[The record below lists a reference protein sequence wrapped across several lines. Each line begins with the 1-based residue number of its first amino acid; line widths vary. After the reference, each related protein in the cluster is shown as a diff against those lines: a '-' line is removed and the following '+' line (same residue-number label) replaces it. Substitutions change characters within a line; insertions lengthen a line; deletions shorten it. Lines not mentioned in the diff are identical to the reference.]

1 MARKKISEMTAASA
15 YTGANEFYEIV
26 QGGNTR
32 QGSHALLKAYFDTLY
47 SPTLGTVVA
56 RTSYTPTFTGFG
68 TVSNVVAY
76 YSQLN
81 GYLYYDVRWTC
92 GTPTAVEG
100 RVSIPTAA
108 SANYGGLSVSGQSS
122 NNADV
127 NNTITLIE
135 PSVAYV
141 TFGRIVVGSQAGLVK
156 QNATAFCS
164 TGNIM
169 SITGRVMI

>member
-1 MARKKISEMTAASA
+1 MANKKYTELPQANAI
-15 YTGANEFYEIV
+15 TGAEILAMVQDGVSV
-26 QGGNTR
+26 QGNID
-32 QGSHALLKAYFDTLY
+32 LIKAYFDTLY
-47 SPTLGTVVA
+47 APTLGTIVA

-92 GTPTAVEG
+92 GTSTAVEA
-100 RVSIPTAA
+100 RVSIPVAA

-122 NNADV
+122 NNSDT

-141 TFGRIVVGSQAGLVK
+141 TFGRIYVTSVAGLAK
-156 QNATAFCS
+156 QNASAFSS